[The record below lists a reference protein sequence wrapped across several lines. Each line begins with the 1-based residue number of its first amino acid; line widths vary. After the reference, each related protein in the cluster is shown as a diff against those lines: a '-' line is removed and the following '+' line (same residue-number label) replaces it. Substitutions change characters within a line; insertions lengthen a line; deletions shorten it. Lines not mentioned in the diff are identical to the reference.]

1 MIVEIEISNITL
13 PQGLLPR
20 VLTGTIQEKV
30 EEYKEAYQQGEDMP
44 PIAVWKKEN
53 QYWIVDG
60 VHRFEAQKLLGK
72 NTVKAKLL
80 DLKNELEYR
89 KEAIRL
95 NKHGIPLKK
104 EEKELLAKTLYKA
117 GVNII
122 ELCKLFSVS
131 ERTIYRWIDELI
143 NEKEIKRLELIN
155 KAKELRE
162 QGKSLREIGNDLNID
177 FTTVSKWFGEQKYNV
192 EDLTNCQ
199 NFNTK
204 NFEFRHLSQTQTT
217 SDFKHNDNSNTS
229 NINIYEDEEELIS
242 DDIGKD
248 ISRYVI
254 EDELEETEELLQVKE
269 KRSKGGRPVSRIE
282 KLAPFDA
289 EKQLEILYERVQA
302 YMSKI
307 AGIWGHKTAIE
318 VLHRLIEYIDDDW
331 GGHPGT
337 GHPKAVLP
345 EHRR

>member
-44 PIAVWKKEN
+44 PIAVWKKDN

-72 NTVKAKLL
+72 NTVKAKIL

-104 EEKELLAKTLYKA
+104 EEKELLAKTLFKS
-117 GVNII
+117 GLNIT

-155 KAKELRE
+155 KAKELKE
-162 QGKSLREIGNDLNID
+162 QGFTQDEIAEELNISQQA
-177 FTTVSKWFGEQKYNV
+177 VSNWLNLPTFDKMSNFGKSN
-192 EDLTNCQ
+192 
-199 NFNTK
+199 NFNSIYAPQPFT
-204 NFEFRHLSQTQTT
+204 
-217 SDFKHNDNSNTS
+217 NTES
-229 NINIYEDEEELIS
+229 EEELIS

-248 ISRYVI
+248 LSRYVI
-254 EDELEETEELLQVKE
+254 EDELEETEELLQAKE
-269 KRSKGGRPVSRIE
+269 KKSKGGRPISRIE

-289 EKQLEILYERVQA
+289 EKQLEILYGRVQA
-302 YMSKI
+302 EMYRI
-307 AGIWGHKTAIE
+307 AGIWGHKKAIE
-318 VLHRLIEYIDDDW
+318 VLYRLIDDVNEDW
-331 GGHPGT
+331 EGHPGT

-345 EHRR
+345 EHRRR